1 MKLEEWREI
10 ELILMAQPIHFFHF
24 HQSSLPN
31 GKIDWEMKRNDGQ
44 WAPREWMNQWN
55 WWFHSIGC
63 GICLICLALLFL
75 MNGGLWAVAPPMAP
89 PRRENK
95 QTKPNESKK
104 WSWRIEKI
112 VNGAEAS
119 NKAKSIYWIWFVA
132 ALPPRNERP
141 TKLLSKKRGKPF
153 SNSHFFFFVKKRNG
167 IAEMEELA
175 CFIHYIH
182 SLHSLFCLAA
192 P

>member
-119 NKAKSIYWIWFVA
+119 NKAKSIYWVCCCWRA
-132 ALPPRNERP
+132 AGL
-141 TKLLSKKRGKPF
+141 F
-153 SNSHFFFFVKKRNG
+153 IFNSLG
-167 IAEMEELA
+167 YELA
-175 CFIHYIH
+175 LLCRTNISFHKSNQFVPFQLSCPFTFTTIRQASFINQ
-182 SLHSLFCLAA
+182 
-192 P
+192 